1 MATLRQL
8 EHATERAEDLYNL
21 SKETNNP
28 NQFRLYREWQD
39 LARVTAEKAKTTDEK
54 DYFGVK

>member
-8 EHATERAEDLYNL
+8 EHATERAENMYGVA
-21 SKETNNP
+21 KMVQHP

-39 LARVTAEKAKTTDEK
+39 LKRVTAEKTKSVTSAE
-54 DYFGVK
+54 YFGVK

>member
-8 EHATERAEDLYNL
+8 EHATERAEDLYEL
-21 SKETNNP
+21 ARDTHNP

-39 LARVTAEKAKTTDEK
+39 LARVTALRAKTATSAE
-54 DYFGVK
+54 YFGVK